1 MCLTRAFKESLP
13 HWQLALIGRRNSGRM
28 WLLAGFHPAPPAQ
41 PPSSS
46 LEMWIWLMVIAAIVV
61 IGAMALTWRR

>member
-1 MCLTRAFKESLP
+1 
-13 HWQLALIGRRNSGRM
+13 M